1 MLNKKRKE
9 VGGMAMDRRKQ
20 RILEAVV
27 ALYGADGE
35 PVGSGQ
41 D

>member
-1 MLNKKRKE
+1 
-9 VGGMAMDRRKQ
+9 MAMDRRKQ

-35 PVGSGQ
+35 PVGSGLLAN
-41 D
+41 